1 MEEHHAT
8 KYEPIGIGG
17 SASSASFST
26 VVSTN
31 AMSNQDLVK
40 ELASAKK
47 ELETVYKEIDANK
60 ILIGKF
66 EKNEIAFWDMKNRY
80 LEIHFTELADKNKQ
94 ITDLDTE
101 NKRLTVDNTELQA
114 EFEMSSAKQ
123 VKVETAVNLVMF
135 ADMAGYDLTRGK
147 NTCPIE
153 KRLVA
158 PRESVTGFFLKR
170 TISASGMV
178 QEHTETHSCKCGSM
192 FLEENTLALRK
203 SITNNKPTKCPVCS
217 DYVTSYSTT
226 TAETHAMKFA
236 WQRLRDT
243 MQCRTLEELKQ
254 VFVCNEEEEVENREK
269 QTRKRGDDFLDT
281 LQNLLKKQR
290 M

>member
-1 MEEHHAT
+1 
-8 KYEPIGIGG
+8 
-17 SASSASFST
+17 
-26 VVSTN
+26 
-31 AMSNQDLVK
+31 MSKQDLVK

-60 ILIGKF
+60 FMIGKF
-66 EKNEIAFWDMKNRY
+66 KKNEIAFWDMMERSQK
-80 LEIHFTELADKNKQ
+80 IHFTELTDKKKQ
-94 ITDLDTE
+94 ITDIDTE
-101 NKRLTVDNTELQA
+101 NKRLTVDNTELRA
-114 EFEMSSAKQ
+114 EFAMSSAKQ

-170 TISASGMV
+170 IIPKRGMV
-178 QEHTETHSCKCGSM
+178 PEQTETHSCKCGSM
-192 FLEENTLALRK
+192 FLEENTLTLRT

-243 MQCRTLEELKQ
+243 MQCRTLDELKQ
-254 VFVCNEEEEVENREK
+254 VFVCYEEDEAENREK
-269 QTRKRGDDFLDT
+269 QVRKRGDDFLDT